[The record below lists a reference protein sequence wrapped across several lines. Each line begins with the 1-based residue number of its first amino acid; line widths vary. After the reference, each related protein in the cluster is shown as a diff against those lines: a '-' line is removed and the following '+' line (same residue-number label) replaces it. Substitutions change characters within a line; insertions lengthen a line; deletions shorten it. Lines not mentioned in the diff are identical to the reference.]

1 MRLFLFVIVLTT
13 LACGIPIRNE
23 AFYTRTINVQ
33 KVSTD
38 VKMVVTAHALNFR
51 TCGSMDCPADPKGL
65 KQGQEVRV
73 YLHCTGG
80 EFADW
85 VAIDYDCT
93 RWVRSSWLEAK

>member
-1 MRLFLFVIVLTT
+1 MKRIIAILFLLAVT
-13 LACGIPIRNE
+13 LACGAPVAMRAAME
-23 AFYTRTINVQ
+23 APLKPVADPLYT
-33 KVSTD
+33 
-38 VKMVVTAHALNFR
+38 VTAHALNFR
-51 TCGSMDCPADPKGL
+51 TCGSLDCPADPKGL

-85 VAIDYDCT
+85 VSIDYDCT